1 MLILTYSLF
10 NQHRSKREERKR
22 RRKRKNRKKTVQNC
36 LHITDSVFYQ
46 NGKFKLRFAKSA
58 SQMKAVV
65 IELHAKTKENE
76 ISIEEIIGFAQTKK
90 SRKSETSIFN

>member
-22 RRKRKNRKKTVQNC
+22 RRKRKNRKKAVQNC

-46 NGKFKLRFAKSA
+46 NVKFKLRFAKSA
-58 SQMKAVV
+58 PQMKAVV
-65 IELHAKTKENE
+65 IELHAKTKEN
-76 ISIEEIIGFAQTKK
+76 
-90 SRKSETSIFN
+90 